1 LIPVYSFSHI
11 AFPIL
16 ESRKEQLLSSS
27 WSNGIG
33 DRFYSFETAWFAIVS
48 GCHLMRRRGCL
59 HPIEQ
64 SPLLRVE
71 GLKKVFRSGE
81 ADLVLFENLSF
92 QVNKGEMLA
101 IVGQS
106 GAGKSTLLHI
116 VGALDRPSA
125 GAVYCA
131 ESQVNSLSEDD
142 AAEFRNREI
151 GFVWQFHYLLPEFTA
166 LENVA
171 MPLLTRGQALSI
183 AEQEASGWLRQV
195 GLQARG
201 HHRSGELSGGEQQ
214 RLALARALI
223 TKPQLLLADEPTGDL
238 DGRTAEVVFELIAR
252 LHREHQLT
260 SLIATHNLAFARR
273 CHRVMRLDQGRMEE
287 VAPESLPA

>member
-1 LIPVYSFSHI
+1 
-11 AFPIL
+11 
-16 ESRKEQLLSSS
+16 
-27 WSNGIG
+27 
-33 DRFYSFETAWFAIVS
+33 
-48 GCHLMRRRGCL
+48 M
-59 HPIEQ
+59 HPIEEN
-64 SPLLRVE
+64 PLLRVE

-92 QVNKGEMLA
+92 QVNKGEMMA

-116 VGALDRPSA
+116 VGALDRPSG

-131 ESQVNSLSEDD
+131 HSQVNSLSEDD

-151 GFVWQFHYLLPEFTA
+151 GFVWQFHYLLPEFTV
-166 LENVA
+166 LETVA

-183 AEQEASGWLRQV
+183 AESEASNWLRQV
-195 GLQARG
+195 GLEARG

-238 DGRTAEVVFELIAR
+238 DGRTAEVVFDLIAR

-273 CHRVMRLDQGRMEE
+273 CHRVLRLEQGRMEE
-287 VAPESLPA
+287 VSPESLPA

>member
-1 LIPVYSFSHI
+1 
-11 AFPIL
+11 
-16 ESRKEQLLSSS
+16 
-27 WSNGIG
+27 
-33 DRFYSFETAWFAIVS
+33 
-48 GCHLMRRRGCL
+48 MRGRGCL
-59 HPIEQ
+59 HPIQQ

-71 GLKKVFRSGE
+71 DLKKVFRSGE

-166 LENVA
+166 RENVA

-183 AEQEASGWLRQV
+183 AESEASNWLREV
-195 GLQARG
+195 GLEARG

-223 TKPQLLLADEPTGDL
+223 TKPKLLLADEPTGDL

-273 CHRVMRLDQGRMEE
+273 CHRVLRLDQGRIVE
-287 VAPESLPA
+287 VTPESLPA

>member
-1 LIPVYSFSHI
+1 
-11 AFPIL
+11 
-16 ESRKEQLLSSS
+16 
-27 WSNGIG
+27 
-33 DRFYSFETAWFAIVS
+33 
-48 GCHLMRRRGCL
+48 L
-59 HPIEQ
+59 HQIQ
-64 SPLLRVE
+64 QHPLLRVE

-81 ADLVLFENLSF
+81 VDLVLFENLSF
-92 QVNKGEMLA
+92 QINRGEMTA

-106 GAGKSTLLHI
+106 AAGKSTLLHI
-116 VGALDRPSA
+116 LGALDRPSA

-131 ESQVNSLSEDD
+131 HSQVNSLSEDA

-151 GFVWQFHYLLPEFTA
+151 GFVWQFHYLLPEFSA

-171 MPLLTRGQALSI
+171 MPLLTRGQALSL
-183 AEQEASGWLRQV
+183 AESEASNWLRQV
-195 GLQARG
+195 GLETRG

-252 LHREHQLT
+252 LHREHHLT

-273 CHRVMRLDQGRMEE
+273 CHRVLRLEQGRIEE